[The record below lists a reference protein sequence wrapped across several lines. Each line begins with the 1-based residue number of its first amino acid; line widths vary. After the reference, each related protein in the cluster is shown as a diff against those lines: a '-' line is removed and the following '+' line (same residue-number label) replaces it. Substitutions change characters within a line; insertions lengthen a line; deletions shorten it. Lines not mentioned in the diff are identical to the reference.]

1 MSKPDFQSLIRRLL
15 TVAFGYIGIDAAK
28 HDQLLNAIVSAV
40 ILVAVQAWSEYQRKV
55 EPKDKP

>member
-1 MSKPDFQSLIRRLL
+1 MTPDLQSLLRRLI
-15 TVAFGYIGIDAAK
+15 TIAFGYIGIDAAK
-28 HDQLLNAIVSAV
+28 HDQLLNAIVSAF

>member
-1 MSKPDFQSLIRRLL
+1 MPTPDLQSLLRRLL
-15 TVAFGYIGIDAAK
+15 TIGFGYIGIDAAK